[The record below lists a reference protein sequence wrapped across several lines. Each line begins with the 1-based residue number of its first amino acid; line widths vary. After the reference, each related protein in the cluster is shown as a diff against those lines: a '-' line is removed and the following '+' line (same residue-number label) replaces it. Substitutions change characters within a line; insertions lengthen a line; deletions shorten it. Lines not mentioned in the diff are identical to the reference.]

1 MAYRVNNVEYV
12 NSSGQFSNQDLFRT
26 VHGNSLIGTG
36 NIDTSPGSAASWGTS
51 HNSVG
56 SLITG
61 FNLSYSN
68 QNAGD
73 SVAGSSLYHFV
84 WTSNQEFLPM
94 ENWRNSQANLQ
105 YQSLGG
111 TWRSLNYH
119 HSNSTT
125 NHNSFF
131 CRIS

>member
-26 VHGNSLIGTG
+26 IHGQSLIGTG
-36 NIDTSPGSAASWGTS
+36 NIDTSAGSAASWGTS

-68 QNAGD
+68 ENAGN

-84 WTSNQEFLPM
+84 WTSGNEYLPF
-94 ENWRNSQANLQ
+94 EYWRNSTSNLS

-111 TWRSLNYH
+111 TWRALNYH
-119 HSNSTT
+119 HSNSSA